1 MLLKMSELAYFNLP
15 DSPEQ
20 IGLAVFAVTRGSSC
34 ARVNVVDAS
43 ARVGIATACRID
55 ECPLKL

>member
-20 IGLAVFAVTRGSSC
+20 IGLAMFAVTPWLISC
-34 ARVNVVDAS
+34 PGER
-43 ARVGIATACRID
+43 C
-55 ECPLKL
+55 